1 MRKHSP
7 GPDHSEPFTLAKR
20 ETEMTSSINT
30 TMNPG
35 RRAFL
40 TSVAAA
46 AVTASVT
53 SPAIAGG
60 RDPILDAIDKHK
72 AARAVVY
79 SAVDAVCAAEQ
90 ELTGRG
96 LKPTRVRGNSP
107 RLDACEDALSQ
118 AFKAETEAACV
129 LVTVRPTTIEGVLA
143 LLQYANAADTDG
155 EGWPSDLC
163 SDDDTT
169 RSWHYF
175 LIEALAEVLPGM
187 VSA

>member
-1 MRKHSP
+1 
-7 GPDHSEPFTLAKR
+7 
-20 ETEMTSSINT
+20 MTSSTNT

-40 TSVAAA
+40 TNVAAA

-53 SPAIAGG
+53 SPAIAGC
-60 RDPILDAIDKHK
+60 RDPILAAIDAHK

-96 LKPTRVRGNSP
+96 VKPTCVRGNSP
-107 RLDACEDALSQ
+107 RLDACEGALSQ
-118 AFKAETEAACV
+118 AFEAEKDAACILVSV
-129 LVTVRPTTIEGVLA
+129 LPTTIAGVLA

-155 EGWPSDLC
+155 EGWPCDLQ
-163 SDDDTT
+163 SDDGTKSG
-169 RSWHYF
+169 SWHYF
-175 LIEALAEVLPGM
+175 LIENITEALTDL